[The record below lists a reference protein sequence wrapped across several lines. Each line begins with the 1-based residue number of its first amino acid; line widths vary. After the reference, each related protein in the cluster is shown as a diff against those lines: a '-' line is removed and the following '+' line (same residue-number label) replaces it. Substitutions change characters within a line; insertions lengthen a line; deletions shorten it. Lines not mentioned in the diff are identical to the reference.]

1 MRKSGSALS
10 LSRTAVWQGQPIPKK
25 QERMVTMVIEKDYR
39 ICDNMNGIQL
49 KIVDYGYARSGSE
62 WVGSIVTPPYARLYY
77 IAGGD
82 PYIIEQG
89 KRTPLLVGHC
99 YLMPTGYSFRH
110 ACETSMEQLYF
121 HINLCDSGGGDLLK
135 SCSKL
140 MEYAPGLELINELRE
155 LSQRDD
161 PVSGLS
167 LRQEI
172 YASLLK
178 LIEKYNVKLESM
190 NYSRCV
196 LLAIEYIRS
205 HLSLQLGITELAANS
220 FVSESTLSKKFKSEV
235 GMTIGNYIDEAIIF
249 EAEQLLCK
257 TELTVLEI
265 SERFGFC
272 DQFYF
277 SRRFKEKYGE
287 TPQKYRKNRPI

>member
-1 MRKSGSALS
+1 MEKTVNFTIRGL
-10 LSRTAVWQGQPIPKK
+10 
-25 QERMVTMVIEKDYR
+25 VTGMIIEKDYK
-39 ICDNMNGIQL
+39 ICDNMNNIQL
-49 KIVDYGYARSGSE
+49 KIVDYGHAVANQSWE

-77 IAGGD
+77 IVGGD
-82 PYIIEQG
+82 PYIIEHG
-89 KRTPLLVGHC
+89 RHIPLKVGHC

-110 ACETSMEQLYF
+110 ACESSMEQLYF
-121 HINLCDSGGGDLLK
+121 HVNLCDSSGADLLK
-135 SCSKL
+135 SCKGL
-140 MEYAPGLELINELRE
+140 MEYEPGGGFISELLR
-155 LSQRDD
+155 LSSDVD
-161 PVSGLS
+161 LTSGLR
-167 LRQEI
+167 LRQGI
-172 YASLLK
+172 YASILT
-178 LIEKYNVKLESM
+178 LIGKYGVKLESM
-190 NYSRCV
+190 NYSKCV

-205 HLSLQLGITELAANS
+205 HLSLQLGIAELAANA

-235 GMTIGNYIDEAIIF
+235 GMTIGSYIDEAIIF

-287 TPQKYRKNRPI
+287 TPQKYRRNRPI

>member
-1 MRKSGSALS
+1 M
-10 LSRTAVWQGQPIPKK
+10 IN
-25 QERMVTMVIEKDYR
+25 EKNYKL
-39 ICDNMNGIQL
+39 CDNINSIQL
-49 KIVDYGYARSGSE
+49 KVIDYGHARTGCE

-77 IAGGD
+77 IVGGD
-82 PYIIEQG
+82 PYIIESG
-89 KRTPLLVGHC
+89 KRIPLLVGHC

-110 ACETSMEQLYF
+110 ACVTSMEQLYF
-121 HINLCDSGGGDLLK
+121 HINLADSSGADLLR
-135 SCSKL
+135 SCHGL
-140 MEYAPGLELINELRE
+140 MEYEPGGGSISRLIGLA
-155 LSQRDD
+155 SRDD
-161 PVSGLS
+161 LYSGLM

-172 YASLLK
+172 YNSLLT
-178 LIEKYNVKLESM
+178 LVGKYGVKLESM
-190 NYSRCV
+190 CYSNCV

-205 HLSLQLGITELAANS
+205 HLSLQLGISELAANS

-235 GMTIGNYIDEAIIF
+235 GMTIGSYIDDAIIF

-257 TELTVLEI
+257 TDQTVLQI

-277 SRRFKEKYGE
+277 SRRFKAKYGE